1 MEDGIERTKVA
12 GGREP
17 PLADGG
23 SETLILRGRMAF
35 SDRQAQRRL
44 MINADFAW
52 ARPSFGDDLIDALT
66 STEPPEDRATVNL
79 LV

>member
-1 MEDGIERTKVA
+1 
-12 GGREP
+12 
-17 PLADGG
+17 
-23 SETLILRGRMAF
+23 
-35 SDRQAQRRL
+35 